1 MKKNDHDVVLVDA
14 DPQQSSYRWSQD
26 RQEAKHFPTVTCM
39 QASGKINQTIKDLD
53 KRYKF
58 VIVDVAGRDSQE
70 LRSGMLAANIL
81 ICPCRPSQLDLDTL
95 PHLYDVFNKAQDY
108 NEDIKGFVVLNICPT
123 NPVIKEKSQA
133 KEFLE
138 DFKGLTLSSTTLHD
152 RKAYRDSISEG
163 LSVTEWT
170 DEKASFEITSL
181 VEEIFK

>member
-26 RQEAKHFPTVTCM
+26 RQEAKHFPAVTCM